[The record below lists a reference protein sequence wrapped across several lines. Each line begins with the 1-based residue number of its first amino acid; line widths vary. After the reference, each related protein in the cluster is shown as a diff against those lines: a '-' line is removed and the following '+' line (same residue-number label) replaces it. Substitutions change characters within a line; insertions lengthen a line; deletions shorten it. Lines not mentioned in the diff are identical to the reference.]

1 MRNTKHCFPFTTIG
15 FVWRPHEASTSSRPL
30 GRPRED
36 SQKRSHP
43 SQTDAISILRPGLN
57 DFPAHSID
65 SILVLFLAIN
75 CNHGPGAGRQSF
87 LSSFFV
93 LFGKG
98 LRWAQALID
107 RLVWVKFLI
116 SIHVIHVCICH
127 SHIFFQLKNLV
138 FRSKFLIS
146 FSFNISSSFSKTM
159 VSIPSRMVSG
169 PCSTHPNDCTH
180 WKLDPT
186 TPFSTLCCS
195 HFAPSKDFESH
206 LICWK
211 RRVLL

>member
-1 MRNTKHCFPFTTIG
+1 MIFPLTRLI
-15 FVWRPHEASTSSRPL
+15 RSSSFS
-30 GRPRED
+30 
-36 SQKRSHP
+36 SQSI
-43 SQTDAISILRPGLN
+43 AIM
-57 DFPAHSID
+57 
-65 SILVLFLAIN
+65 VLARVVKVSS
-75 CNHGPGAGRQSF
+75 P
-87 LSSFFV
+87 SFFV

-127 SHIFFQLKNLV
+127 SHIFFQLKSLV